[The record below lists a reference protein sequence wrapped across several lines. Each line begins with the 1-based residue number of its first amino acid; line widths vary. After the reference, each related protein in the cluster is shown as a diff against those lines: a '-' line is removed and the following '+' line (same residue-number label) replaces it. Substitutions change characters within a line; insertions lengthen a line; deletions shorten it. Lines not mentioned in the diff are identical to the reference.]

1 MKKHSGFGSGIHY
14 CLGSSLARAEVTI
27 ALNTL
32 INRLPNLTLKAD
44 SIEWA
49 DNIVF
54 HGPKHLQIG
63 FRSPRDDKGL
73 WGHDHV

>member
-1 MKKHSGFGSGIHY
+1 
-14 CLGSSLARAEVTI
+14 I

-32 INRLPNLTLKAD
+32 INRLPNLTLKEE

-49 DNIVF
+49 NNIVF

-63 FRSPRDDKGL
+63 FSSPRDAKGL